1 MSFARDLAERAAKTF
16 LQATAASWCVLATSL
31 DVTSASSWRALAG
44 GGIGAGLSAVSSMLS
59 RLSGDPDTASVADNA
74 GHSCPGADWDGWG

>member
-16 LQATAASWCVLATSL
+16 FQAALATWCTL
-31 DVTSASSWRALAG
+31 AATLNVASASSWRALLG

-59 RLSGDPDTASVADNA
+59 APWGTPGTASIADRPKVDELGNLDTA
-74 GHSCPGADWDGWG
+74 P